1 MVFKE
6 RKTFYSLLEV
16 LELLEN
22 ILYLVLKQKKKKCY
36 SLHLLVNLLKTF
48 TFSTQVKIH
57 GKMLKNTDKESFEKE
72 DNIEHLS
79 SYFL

>member
-22 ILYLVLKQKKKKCY
+22 VLYLVLK
-36 SLHLLVNLLKTF
+36 
-48 TFSTQVKIH
+48 QVKIH
-57 GKMLKNTDKESFEKE
+57 GKMLKNTDKESFGKE

-79 SYFL
+79 SYFLKYSSRMRVE